1 MPIPN
6 CELEGTSVVLVGN
19 FNPAIFHPSWLASH
33 NMVRGGEAEKAQ
45 IQIVSPEVSSFTTEW
60 LSLQVTRER
69 FQASTSDARF
79 FDPLRDLVVSI
90 FTLLEHTPV
99 RQVGINRDMHFACS
113 RELMNQ
119 FGDLLAP
126 KAIWNK
132 VLDTPLLEALM
143 MIGKRQRSEAKA
155 FRVIIQPS
163 IRVTP
168 GIYIGAN
175 EHFEAEDEQSPQ
187 KILGFLKASW
197 EDSQRAGRQ
206 MAEQLLS
213 ELTD

>member
-1 MPIPN
+1 M
-6 CELEGTSVVLVGN
+6 
-19 FNPAIFHPSWLASH
+19 
-33 NMVRGGEAEKAQ
+33 
-45 IQIVSPEVSSFTTEW
+45 
-60 LSLQVTRER
+60 
-69 FQASTSDARF
+69 
-79 FDPLRDLVVSI
+79 
-90 FTLLEHTPV
+90 
-99 RQVGINRDMHFACS
+99 GINRDMHFACS